1 MTNMENYYTLTIK
14 EIAERLHLSKRT
26 VHRMIADRELP
37 SFKVRGQRR
46 ITQGDFD
53 AYLLKLGAYPKK

>member
-1 MTNMENYYTLTIK
+1 MDNFYTLTIK
-14 EIAERLHLSKRT
+14 EIADRLHVSQRT

-46 ITQGDFD
+46 VTQGDFD
-53 AYLLKLGAYPKK
+53 VYLMNLGAYPEK